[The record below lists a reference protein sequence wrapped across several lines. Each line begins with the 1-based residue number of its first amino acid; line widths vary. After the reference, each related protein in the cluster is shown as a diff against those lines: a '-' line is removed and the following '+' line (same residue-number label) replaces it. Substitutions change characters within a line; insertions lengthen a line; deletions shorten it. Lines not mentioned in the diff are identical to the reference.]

1 MKKFL
6 ALALTLVLALG
17 ACADSIKPPA
27 GWAGDLWASTFAL
40 YGAKGSVHHFL
51 CTAEPIAKIDGGYR
65 LLTAGHCV
73 QDTPADLQFSVAEE
87 IGGARAPITLVK
99 AFLSADLDF
108 ALFDLKTTK
117 NYKVFALGDEK
128 DLSIGDETINPNF
141 ADGLGKQLSFGTVSS
156 MLLATSE
163 DCPADGCNGNFMVQE
178 YAGPGASGS
187 AVLSAKTHKVVG
199 ILVFELEQGQVGFA
213 VEPISLFAK
222 FLAGLNQPHPAD
234 TDEDK

>member
-6 ALALTLVLALG
+6 ALLLAIVFIILPLG
-17 ACADSIKPPA
+17 AIQAPK
-27 GWAGDLWASTFAL
+27 GFAGDLWNNTFAL
-40 YGAKGSVHHFL
+40 YGTKGPVTHFL

-73 QDTPADLQFSVAEE
+73 QETPADLQFSVAEK

-128 DLSIGDETINPNF
+128 DLRIGDETINPNF
-141 ADGLGKQLSFGTVSS
+141 ADGLGKQLSFGTVAA
-156 MLLATSE
+156 MPLVKSE
-163 DCPADGCNGNFMVQE
+163 DCTSDGCVGNFIVQE

-187 AVLSAKTHKVVG
+187 AVLSVKTHKVVG
-199 ILVFELEQGQVGFA
+199 ILVFSFDGGQVGFG

-222 FLAGLNQPHPAD
+222 FLAGPNQLHPAD
-234 TDEDK
+234 PDEDK